1 MNQDSQHPSS
11 NTPLTVRKGSN
22 VIVSD
27 DWYVF
32 PATICVRRRP
42 DFIPRNRWLSSPAFY
57 DLALS
62 LGIPSDDPPSDI
74 LHDVDSTLSRRLN
87 HLEVAL
93 PPRTN
98 DQASLTDETPF
109 LSPDSGASS
118 TPWDTGPSSSM
129 YYDWTE
135 PQHQDAPASGE
146 AQPIASS
153 STPLHQNHK
162 RALAQAGVQQPMQD
176 SRDHRSD
183 GRRYTC
189 NACKASFVRNWVL
202 TRHCQN
208 NCPILCGKRGR
219 KSSKASSPSDRV
231 D

>member
-1 MNQDSQHPSS
+1 
-11 NTPLTVRKGSN
+11 
-22 VIVSD
+22 VSD

-42 DFIPRNRWLSSPAFY
+42 DFISRNRWLSSPAFY

-62 LGIPSDDPPSDI
+62 LGIPSDDPPSDV
-74 LHDVDSTLSRRLN
+74 LQDVSQTLSRRLN

-93 PPRTN
+93 APRTK

-109 LSPDSGASS
+109 FSPDSSASS
-118 TPWDTGPSSSM
+118 TPWATGPSSSTSH
-129 YYDWTE
+129 DWPET
-135 PQHQDAPASGE
+135 QHQDAPASGV
-146 AQPIASS
+146 AQPVASS
-153 STPLHQNHK
+153 STPVLQNHEG
-162 RALAQAGVQQPMQD
+162 ALAQAGVQQPMRG
-176 SRDHRSD
+176 SRDGRSD

-219 KSSKASSPSDRV
+219 KSSKAPGPSDHV